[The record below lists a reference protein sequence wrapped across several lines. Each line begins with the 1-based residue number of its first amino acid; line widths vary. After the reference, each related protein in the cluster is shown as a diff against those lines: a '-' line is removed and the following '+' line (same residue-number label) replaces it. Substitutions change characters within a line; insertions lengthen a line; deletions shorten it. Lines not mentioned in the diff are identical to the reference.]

1 MAIGSGISAQIGWA
15 IETTAG
21 TIVAPTIFN
30 PLVSES
36 LSIERE
42 RLESAGIIAGKR
54 VLTSDQ
60 WNGGNITAGGDIGLE
75 LYNKN
80 LHELFRGIMGA
91 TSGSGPYTLT
101 PGDLS
106 DDVLTTQIGLPGV
119 GGTVHPKT
127 LGGCA
132 VSSWEIAGT
141 AGEIV
146 TLGATLAAMNGH
158 IGSRTAADGVTTN
171 SSTTVTSAANAAFT
185 QGDVGKP
192 ISGTNIPAG
201 ATITAVASATSC
213 TISAAATGAGTGVT
227 LTIGTALAAAS
238 YASSQKPVKFY
249 QGTLSL
255 FGSTS
260 NINLKSFTISGN
272 NALAEDR
279 RVAGTRN
286 RLLPIEAGLREY
298 TGTAELE
305 WYDTT
310 QWDRYAAG
318 TEGAL
323 SLTFSIPGSSDYV
336 TIAGNTRY
344 DMETPQVGDRSILSQ
359 NVGFKMIGSST
370 DASALTITL
379 SAA

>member
-21 TIVAPTIFN
+21 TIVTPTVFN

-36 LSIERE
+36 LSIERA

-54 VLTSDQ
+54 VMTSDQ
-60 WNGGNITAGGDIGLE
+60 WNGGNITAGGDVGLE

-106 DDVLTTQIGLPGV
+106 DDVLTVQVGLPGV

-132 VSSWEIAGT
+132 VASWEIAGT

-158 IGSRTAADGVTTN
+158 IGSRTAADGTTTN
-171 SSTTVTSAANAAFT
+171 TSTTVTSAANAAFT

-192 ISGTNIPAG
+192 ISGTGIPAG
-201 ATITAVASATSC
+201 AYITAVASATSC
-213 TISAAATGAGTGVT
+213 TISAAATASATVT
-227 LTIGTALAAAS
+227 ITIGTALASAS

-249 QGTLSL
+249 QGALSL
-255 FGSTS
+255 FGATS
-260 NINLKSFTISGN
+260 NVNVKSFTITGD
-272 NALAEDR
+272 NALADDR
-279 RVAGTRN
+279 YFMGSRSRA
-286 RLLPIEAGLREY
+286 LPIEAGLREY

-305 WYDTT
+305 FYDTT

-323 SLTFSIPGSSDYV
+323 SLTFSIPGTSDYV

-344 DMETPQVGDRSILSQ
+344 DMETPTVGDRSILSQ
-359 NVGFKMIGSST
+359 NVGFKLIGSST

>member
-21 TIVAPTIFN
+21 VIVTPTVFN

-42 RLESAGIIAGKR
+42 RLESAGIISGRR

-75 LYNKN
+75 LYQKN
-80 LHELFRGIMGA
+80 LSTLFTAIMGTTA
-91 TSGSGPYTLT
+91 GSGPYVKT

-106 DDVLTTQIGLPGV
+106 DDSLTVQVGLPGT

-132 VSSWEIAGT
+132 VASWEIAGT

-171 SSTTVTSAANAAFT
+171 SSTTITSAANAAFT

-192 ISGTNIPAG
+192 ISGTGIPAG
-201 ATITAVASATSC
+201 AYITAVASATSC
-213 TISAAATGAGTGVT
+213 TISAAATASATVT
-227 LTIGTALAAAS
+227 ITIGTALASAS

-249 QGTLSL
+249 QGVLSL
-255 FGSTS
+255 FGSTT
-260 NINLKSFTISGN
+260 NVNVKSFTITGD
-272 NALAEDR
+272 NALADDR
-279 RVAGTRN
+279 RVAGTQN

-305 WYDTT
+305 FYDLT

-323 SLTFSIPGSSDYV
+323 SLTFSIPGTSDYV

-344 DMETPQVGDRSILSQ
+344 DMETPSVGDRSILTQ
-359 NVGFKMIGSST
+359 NVGFKMVGSST